1 VSQLL
6 LIVNTVAQTVTRYA
20 RDVIVG
26 ALSSEFR
33 VEVGETKGPR
43 HAGELATE
51 AAERGVDLVVALGG
65 DGTVNEVA
73 NGLAGTAVPM
83 AVLPGGGANVF
94 ARSLGLPRDA
104 VEAAG
109 ILLERLH
116 EPPRRV
122 PLGRAGDRWFLA
134 NAGVGIDAAIVRR
147 VEERQVAKRL
157 GGDLSFAWSGM
168 RVLFSEYD
176 RHTPHLRVRM
186 GDAQIEDVFATLV
199 QNVDPYTYVGDR
211 SIRFCSQASLND
223 GLDAVAF
230 RTLRTTLVGRVLLRA
245 LRSGKPVRRA
255 ATYGHDL
262 PFVRIEADIPMPLQV
277 DGEFVGE
284 VEAVT
289 IESVPGALLLYG

>member
-1 VSQLL
+1 MRQLL
-6 LIVNTVAQTVTRYA
+6 LVVNEVAQTVTRYA
-20 RDVIVG
+20 RDVIAG

-33 VEVGETKGPR
+33 VEVVETKRPG
-43 HAGELATE
+43 HAGELAAG
-51 AAERGVDLVVALGG
+51 AAERGIDLVVVLGG

-73 NGLAGTAVPM
+73 NELAGTSVPM

-157 GGDLSFAWSGM
+157 GGDLSYGWSGL
-168 RVLFSEYD
+168 RVLVSGYD
-176 RHTPHLRVRM
+176 RRTPHLRVRM
-186 GDAQIEDVFATLV
+186 GEVDVGGVFTVLV
-199 QNVDPYTYVGDR
+199 QNVDPYTYLGDR
-211 SIRFCSQASLND
+211 AIRFCAGASLD
-223 GLDAVAF
+223 AGLDAVAF
-230 RTLRTTLVGRVLLRA
+230 RTLRTTLVSRVVLRA
-245 LRSGKPVRRA
+245 LRTGKPLRRA
-255 ATYGHDL
+255 AAYGHDL
-262 PFVRIEADIPMPLQV
+262 SAIRVEADVPMPLQV

-284 VEAVT
+284 VQAVS

>member
-1 VSQLL
+1 MSQLL

-20 RDVIVG
+20 RDVIVR

-33 VEVGETKGPR
+33 VEVGETKGPG

-51 AAERGVDLVVALGG
+51 AAERGIDLVVALGG

-73 NGLAGTAVPM
+73 NGLAGTAIPM

-116 EPPRRV
+116 EPPRRI

-147 VEERQVAKRL
+147 VEERQMAKRL
-157 GGDLSFAWSGM
+157 AGDLSFAWSGL

-176 RHTPHLRVRM
+176 RRTPHLHVKL
-186 GDAQIEDVFATLV
+186 GDAVVEDVFTVLV

-211 SIRFCSQASLND
+211 AIRFCADASLD
-223 GLDAVAF
+223 GGLDAVAF
-230 RTLRTTLVGRVLLRA
+230 RTLRTTLVARVLLRA
-245 LRSGKPVRRA
+245 LRTGKPVRRA
-255 ATYGHDL
+255 AAYGHDL
-262 PFVRIEADIPMPLQV
+262 PSVQIEADEPVPLQV

-284 VEAVT
+284 VEAVS

>member
-20 RDVIVG
+20 RDVIAG

-33 VEVGETKGPR
+33 VEIGETKGPG
-43 HAGELATE
+43 HAGELATA
-51 AAERGVDLVVALGG
+51 AAERGIDLVVALGG

-73 NGLAGTAVPM
+73 NGLAGTPVPM

-104 VEAAG
+104 VDAAG

-147 VEERQVAKRL
+147 VEERQLAKRL
-157 GGDLSFAWSGM
+157 AGDLSYAWSGL

-176 RHTPHLRVRM
+176 RHTPHLRVRL
-186 GDAQIEDVFATLV
+186 GDTEVDGVFSTMV
-199 QNVDPYTYVGDR
+199 QNVDPYTYLGDR
-211 SIRFCSQASLND
+211 SIRFCAGASLEG

-230 RTLRTTLVGRVLLRA
+230 RTLRTTLITRVLLRA
-245 LRSGKPVRRA
+245 VRSGKPARRA
-255 ATYGHDL
+255 AAYGHDL
-262 PFVRIEADIPMPLQV
+262 AFVRIEADLPMPLQV
-277 DGEFVGE
+277 DGEYVGE
-284 VEAVT
+284 VEAIS

>member
-20 RDVIVG
+20 LDVIVG

-33 VEVGETKGPR
+33 VEVGETKGPH

-51 AAERGVDLVVALGG
+51 AVERGMDLVVALGG

-109 ILLERLH
+109 VLLERLH

-157 GGDLSFAWSGM
+157 AGDLSFAWSGL

-176 RHTPHLRVRM
+176 RRTPHLRVTM
-186 GDAQIEDVFATLV
+186 GEADIEDVFTVMV
-199 QNVDPYTYVGDR
+199 QNVDPYTYLGDR
-211 SIRFCSQASLND
+211 AIRFCADASLD
-223 GLDAVAF
+223 GGLDAVAF
-230 RTLRTTLVGRVLLRA
+230 KTLRTTLVTRVLRRA
-245 LRSGKPVRRA
+245 LGTGKPVRRA

-262 PFVRIEADIPMPLQV
+262 AVVKIEADEPVPLQV

-284 VEAVT
+284 VETVS

>member
-20 RDVIVG
+20 RDVIIG

-33 VEVGETKGPR
+33 VEVGETKGTG
-43 HAGELATE
+43 HAGELATA

-122 PLGRAGDRWFLA
+122 PLGRAGNRWFLA

-147 VEERQVAKRL
+147 VENRQMAKRL
-157 GGDLSFAWSGM
+157 AGDLSYAWSAL
-168 RVLFSEYD
+168 RVLFTEYD
-176 RHTPHLRVRM
+176 RHTAHLRVRM
-186 GDAQIEDVFATLV
+186 GDADVDGVFATLV

-211 SIRFCSQASLND
+211 SIRFCAGASLD
-223 GLDAVAF
+223 GGLDAVAF
-230 RTLRTTLVGRVLLRA
+230 KTLRTTLVARVLLRA

-262 PFVRIEADIPMPLQV
+262 PSVRIEADVPMPLQV
-277 DGEFVGE
+277 DGEYVGE
-284 VEAVT
+284 VEAVS